1 MQLDRPGVQALRSKH
16 FRSRFVAPETALT
29 VLVPVLMR
37 SISSADRAARDARSG
52 KLSAAE
58 RSALNQAQCYK
69 SYAWYPIQSTALDH
83 PAPRVVAAFE
93 ALQSRNGG

>member
-1 MQLDRPGVQALRSKH
+1 
-16 FRSRFVAPETALT
+16 
-29 VLVPVLMR
+29 MR

-93 ALQSRNGG
+93 ALQSRNGGWNNRAKAPQTGCRPPRLAARR